1 MAARIRRAAGFR
13 CLVGIYHPRC
23 FIVVITLDADRQA
36 FAAALNRLRAY
47 VGESIDLLGTD
58 RGPRR
63 FVPRVGVVVTD
74 AADAVAR
81 VLLDEAEQEARA
93 SVPAEEVDTQY

>member
-1 MAARIRRAAGFR
+1 M
-13 CLVGIYHPRC
+13 
-23 FIVVITLDADRQA
+23 VVITLDADRQA
-36 FAAALNRLRAY
+36 FAAGLNRLRAY

-63 FVPRVGVVVTD
+63 FVPRVGMGVVVTD
-74 AADAVAR
+74 AADALAR

>member
-1 MAARIRRAAGFR
+1 M
-13 CLVGIYHPRC
+13 
-23 FIVVITLDADRQA
+23 VVITLDADRQA

-63 FVPRVGVVVTD
+63 FVPRVGMGVVVTD
-74 AADAVAR
+74 AADALAR
-81 VLLDEAEQEARA
+81 VLLDEAEQEARQRA
-93 SVPAEEVDTQY
+93 GRRGGYAVLRLRGRATVVDGEAIGLKMR